1 MKQKKKKKIKIN
13 AKNALLVSF
22 TGKLFNTLKCSVRVT
37 NLKDSNRTDY
47 YELNSF
53 VNMSF

>member
-1 MKQKKKKKIKIN
+1 MQ
-13 AKNALLVSF
+13 KNALLVSF